1 MKNKLLAFPLLAI
14 GLLLLFTQCCR
25 MIALVGIRTHFER
38 DLSKE
43 EQQKV
48 VWTSE
53 NASICGLENDSLV
66 YAISGEQLKKCI
78 SQYDKVIVYYWDAH
92 CSADACHPLSAVQYF
107 CDEQGIEFF
116 TVAEFYMDC
125 FSQIESLKSHPLLVA
140 NERYYGTDKCRKLYE
155 LFLTDL
161 IGKENYE
168 KNKEISWFR
177 YVYFEHGDFVRFV
190 NDPFME

>member
-53 NASICGLENDSLV
+53 NTSICGLENDSL
-66 YAISGEQLKKCI
+66 YAISGEQLKNASRNTTK
-78 SQYDKVIVYYWDAH
+78 
-92 CSADACHPLSAVQYF
+92 
-107 CDEQGIEFF
+107 
-116 TVAEFYMDC
+116 
-125 FSQIESLKSHPLLVA
+125 
-140 NERYYGTDKCRKLYE
+140 
-155 LFLTDL
+155 
-161 IGKENYE
+161 
-168 KNKEISWFR
+168 
-177 YVYFEHGDFVRFV
+177 
-190 NDPFME
+190 

>member
-53 NASICGLENDSLV
+53 NTSICSLENDSLV
-66 YAISGEQLKKCI
+66 YAISGEQLKNCI

-92 CSADACHPLSAVQYF
+92 CSADACHPLSAMQQF
-107 CDEQGIEFF
+107 CDEQGMEFF
-116 TVAEFYMDC
+116 VVTEFYMDC
-125 FSQIESLKSHPLLVA
+125 FSQIGSLKSHPLLVA
-140 NERYYGTDKCRKLYE
+140 NERYYGTDKCKKLFE
-155 LFLTDL
+155 LFFTDL

-168 KNKEISWFR
+168 KNKEISWYR
-177 YVYFEHGDFVRFV
+177 YLYFEHGDFVKFV
-190 NDPFME
+190 RDPFSE

>member
-1 MKNKLLAFPLLAI
+1 MGCALLGRCLSSSERGAI
-14 GLLLLFTQCCR
+14 
-25 MIALVGIRTHFER
+25 
-38 DLSKE
+38 
-43 EQQKV
+43 
-48 VWTSE
+48 
-53 NASICGLENDSLV
+53 
-66 YAISGEQLKKCI
+66 
-78 SQYDKVIVYYWDAH
+78 
-92 CSADACHPLSAVQYF
+92 F

-125 FSQIESLKSHPLLVA
+125 FSQIGSLKSHPLLVA

-190 NDPFME
+190 NDPFLE